1 MRHLPQAKL
10 DKLGARKARHQFT
23 HETAKADHFV
33 NYKTTSWDHAPWKPA
48 AAPGMTA
55 SALSQKLEG
64 KVIDS
69 HDARLPPTGMGTCRC

>member
-55 SALSQKLEG
+55 SAWSG
-64 KVIDS
+64 P
-69 HDARLPPTGMGTCRC
+69 RWPPAKRVVPSGGEHAGH